1 MKIEDRASEAM
12 GYLVI
17 KFLLF
22 SGVLIRRFFL
32 YSTAVII
39 GGDWMTDGRLVTT
52 IDIVPFAQI
61 LGTGTF
67 FILTPA
73 SFIQPGWH
81 SRLSR
86 RAYSSVFAL
95 GFHCSTS
102 NIRQDMLTSCK
113 YDLYYYQF
121 VCFAGMPPRWFGGWY
136 SLGAWNFSLFISKTL
151 FSSLGSCVVI
161 TNVLGCKQ
169 SATRPFY
176 RRNNVWGH
184 SSQNPVF
191 CKLLWHM

>member
-39 GGDWMTDGRLVTT
+39 GGGWMTDGRLVTT

-73 SFIQPGWH
+73 SFIQPG
-81 SRLSR
+81 
-86 RAYSSVFAL
+86 
-95 GFHCSTS
+95 
-102 NIRQDMLTSCK
+102 
-113 YDLYYYQF
+113 
-121 VCFAGMPPRWFGGWY
+121 
-136 SLGAWNFSLFISKTL
+136 
-151 FSSLGSCVVI
+151 
-161 TNVLGCKQ
+161 
-169 SATRPFY
+169 
-176 RRNNVWGH
+176 
-184 SSQNPVF
+184 
-191 CKLLWHM
+191 